1 MKKLRVQKLFYE
13 IKVSNLESK
22 IKYKTEEINKLSEQ
36 LTTLQNTLTSQ
47 QYKNTFMNQQ
57 IKLLHK
63 KNI

>member
-36 LTTLQNTLTSQ
+36 LTTLQNTLTS
-47 QYKNTFMNQQ
+47 
-57 IKLLHK
+57 
-63 KNI
+63 